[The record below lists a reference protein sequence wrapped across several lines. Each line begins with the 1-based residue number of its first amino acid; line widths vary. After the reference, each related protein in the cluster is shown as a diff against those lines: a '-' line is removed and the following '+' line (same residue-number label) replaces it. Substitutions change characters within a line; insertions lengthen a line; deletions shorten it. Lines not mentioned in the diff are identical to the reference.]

1 MADAVVLVSGGAAV
15 TPFTDPDRASGSGLA
30 AGNTLTALRAHLLER
45 GAAVF
50 TAPARIGD
58 GEVREDAGWQ
68 GFADV
73 PVVLPAEM
81 TVNAVGGIDEGGAR
95 LATFL
100 RWLGEEHG
108 LTDVDLVAHSMG
120 GLFSRA
126 AIRHL
131 QGAGP
136 SVHRLV
142 TLGTP
147 WEGSLLGDVL
157 TGEISANDAAG
168 DEGTAQILERS
179 RSYAAE
185 NSQGAADQVSRR
197 FLREWNAAQ
206 VGVLDTIAV
215 TASTTTCTASSSPTP
230 SACRGSGRSPGI
242 PRCSRSS
249 TMRSRPEP
257 GAYAEPMQPLVAPV
271 AALDPEELVRT
282 ARHAVLSGIGEE
294 GQRRLNAAHV
304 TIIGAGGLGSPVL
317 LALAAAGIG
326 TITVI
331 DDDIVELTNLQRQL
345 AHRVEDIGALK
356 TASAA
361 RAITALAP
369 QTVVTQVPERLD
381 AVNAERLLAGADV
394 VVDTS
399 DSFATRRD
407 VAAAAE
413 ALGLPLVWGAVQE
426 WHAQATVFWSD
437 PPEGE
442 PVVLADLF
450 PLGTE
455 GEPPSCAQ
463 VGVLGALCVQVGGL
477 LAGEVIK
484 LLSGAGEPLL
494 GRLAMIDALTSRQH
508 EIPIRPASAA
518 TRAVRA

>member
-1 MADAVVLVSGGAAV
+1 
-15 TPFTDPDRASGSGLA
+15 
-30 AGNTLTALRAHLLER
+30 
-45 GAAVF
+45 
-50 TAPARIGD
+50 
-58 GEVREDAGWQ
+58 
-68 GFADV
+68 
-73 PVVLPAEM
+73 
-81 TVNAVGGIDEGGAR
+81 
-95 LATFL
+95 
-100 RWLGEEHG
+100 
-108 LTDVDLVAHSMG
+108 
-120 GLFSRA
+120 
-126 AIRHL
+126 
-131 QGAGP
+131 
-136 SVHRLV
+136 
-142 TLGTP
+142 
-147 WEGSLLGDVL
+147 
-157 TGEISANDAAG
+157 
-168 DEGTAQILERS
+168 
-179 RSYAAE
+179 
-185 NSQGAADQVSRR
+185 
-197 FLREWNAAQ
+197 
-206 VGVLDTIAV
+206 
-215 TASTTTCTASSSPTP
+215 
-230 SACRGSGRSPGI
+230 
-242 PRCSRSS
+242 
-249 TMRSRPEP
+249 
-257 GAYAEPMQPLVAPV
+257 MQPLVAPV
-271 AALDPEELVRT
+271 AALEPEELVRT

-356 TASAA
+356 TASAE

-369 QTVVTQVPERLD
+369 HTVVTQVPEHLD
-381 AVNAERLLAGADV
+381 ADNAERLLTGADV

-399 DSFATRRD
+399 DSFSTRRD

-426 WHAQATVFWSD
+426 WHAQATVFWSA

-477 LAGEVIK
+477 LAGEVLK

-494 GRLAMIDALTSRQH
+494 GRLAVIDALTSRQH
-508 EIPIRPASAA
+508 EIPIRPASTA
-518 TRAVRA
+518 TSAVRA